1 MGDSVNLRA
10 QLEEQNQNIQSDIE
24 VIFSAFNS
32 AESSIRSEMNFLK
45 YYHSVLEVQQL
56 TELNCLNNNGGLF
69 KLILSVYATYE
80 FAVKRMLL
88 DALEFI
94 DKRSVKVD
102 DLQTKIKALYFKEE
116 IDDIRKKI
124 GANEQ
129 GAKENISKKLVKIFE
144 HLTASENF
152 EAKDSMIDTNSNLKF
167 DTLCELLSYFEFD
180 RNKYT
185 PYEKYI
191 KALVHYRNNVA
202 HGNTGF
208 IDTLPTYIM
217 PIKQQNY
224 EVICEKIIELLRIL
238 YKDIEDF
245 LIFGKYKA

>member
-1 MGDSVNLRA
+1 MSGSVNLQA
-10 QLEEQNQNIQSDIE
+10 QSVEQNIQSDIE
-24 VIFSAFNS
+24 IIFSAFNS
-32 AESSIRSEMNFLK
+32 AESNIRSEMNFLK
-45 YYHSVLEVQQL
+45 YYHSVLEDQQL

-94 DKRSVKVD
+94 DKKSIKVD
-102 DLQTKIKALYFKEE
+102 DLHAKIKALYFKDE

-129 GAKENISKKLVKIFE
+129 GTKENISNKLVKIFE

-167 DTLCELLSYFEFD
+167 DTFCELLSYFEFD
-180 RNKYT
+180 KGKYT
-185 PYEKYI
+185 GYEKYI

-202 HGNTGF
+202 HGNIGF

-217 PIKQQNY
+217 PIKEQNY
-224 EVICEKIIELLRIL
+224 EIICEKIIELLKVL
-238 YKDIEDF
+238 YYDIEEF
-245 LIFGKYKA
+245 LMQEKYKA